1 MCAPRS
7 WDSSHLPRC
16 ERREFTI
23 SDFSVQFFDQPINSR
38 FDGRAFAQRK
48 GKASDQSD
56 LRVDR
61 GIGREG
67 EEGGKRLFDAES
79 FAARYNLN
87 IAQTAIAEL
96 AAYGLQCREIAKQC
110 GTTVGSIRMF
120 LHRIYNRVGVESQA
134 QLIVLAL
141 GGERAAIRGEELKTS
156 SKHYLWSEVRKHLK
170 INKPKK

>member
-1 MCAPRS
+1 LFF
-7 WDSSHLPRC
+7 LPRC
-16 ERREFTI
+16 KRGESII
-23 SDFSVQFFDQPINSR
+23 SDFSLQFFDQPINSR
-38 FDGRAFAQRK
+38 FDSRAFAQGK
-48 GKASDQSD
+48 SKASGQSD

-61 GIGREG
+61 GTGLQG

-87 IAQTAIAEL
+87 VAQTAIAEL

-156 SKHYLWSEVRKHLK
+156 SKHHLWSEVRKHLK
-170 INKPKK
+170 LNKPKQ